1 MKITEHTY
9 VYGKNGHY
17 YVSRSDTRGS
27 RTLGRF
33 AVLQDALKAHA
44 DAWLQVPIHGRG
56 HDVWLSFCADGCP
69 LGESALKTWR
79 TRRLEEFVTCLP
91 EPQQRV
97 MILLEGIHGESR
109 HNPDQ
114 IARILGTSI
123 ERVQEI
129 ERLATRTMNGLV
141 NKEEVMNDEGSM
153 DDKSRTVS
161 TTGQSLDDVPDE
173 ELLDLLR
180 VLVRNDPTLA
190 EKVTELRISRENAR
204 HVEIIGSLMLQVP
217 ELRGLASKWPEYHT
231 ATNKNLEKRISAV
244 EETNLFTSL
253 LDWLAERLWNLPAED
268 IECSAADG
276 AIHAD
281 KGDARGPLAQSPA
294 LSDSVTGLPESDST
308 GAGVIEPET
317 PVGQKRFCDAASDL
331 LDAADFAMS
340 PWHEIW
346 KRLTGE
352 CSNGSRVTLVL
363 ERIEVAQADTREA
376 TEEEFRQ
383 KGWAIDP
390 LTRDTLEAVDEVL
403 EGDVN
408 ISEDPS
414 ST

>member
-1 MKITEHTY
+1 LKIAEHTY
-9 VYGKNGHY
+9 VYGKDGHY
-17 YVSRSDTRGS
+17 YVSRSDTGGS

-44 DAWLQVPIHGRG
+44 NAWLQVPIHGRG
-56 HDVWLSFCADGCP
+56 HDAWLSFCSDGRP
-69 LGESALKTWR
+69 LGEGTLKTWR
-79 TRRLEEFVTCLP
+79 TRRLEEFVNRLP

-114 IARILGTSI
+114 IARALGISI

-129 ERLATRTMNGLV
+129 ERLATRTMNGLL
-141 NKEEVMNDEGSM
+141 NKEEMMDNEASM
-153 DDKSRTVS
+153 DDEARTVS
-161 TTGQSLDDVPDE
+161 TTGQPLDDVPDD

-180 VLVRNDPTLA
+180 VLIRNDPTLA
-190 EKVTELRISRENAR
+190 EKMSELRLSRVNVR
-204 HVEIIGSLMLQVP
+204 HVEMIGSLMLQVP
-217 ELRGLASKWPEYHT
+217 ELRGLASKWPEYNT
-231 ATNKNLEKRISAV
+231 PTNKNLEKRVSAI

-253 LDWLAERLWNLPAED
+253 LDWLAGRLWDLPAED
-268 IECSAADG
+268 IECSATDG

-281 KGDARGPLAQSPA
+281 KGDARGPLAQNPA
-294 LSDSVTGLPESDST
+294 LSDSVAGLPGSDST

-352 CSNGSRVTLVL
+352 RSNSGRVTLAL

-376 TEEEFRQ
+376 TEEEFRR
-383 KGWAIDP
+383 KGWALDP

-408 ISEDPS
+408 IPEDLS